1 MEDISLRK
9 ARAGTYA
16 YMSPESLMGNIQDQ
30 KTDLWS
36 LGILLYELHMGREPF
51 PGKSSSDMLHL
62 ISNQPIKFSS
72 KFFTRESMNL
82 VKALLKFKPFK
93 RICINDLLNSNFLRR
108 HSQIDFRYSSVRE
121 AAGGRNA
128 PEKVVLK
135 RGQKQETLQRKDYR
149 SGDLSRSLNKDL
161 GFDPPE
167 KIFTSRF
174 KNVVKAGRKE
184 GGKEKVWLSDYCEET
199 LHKTLDKSGVKPVEQ
214 GMSLYKISDNSRR
227 LRGANRMTSRGRR
240 TPKRAKPPKVQL
252 TRSKSKR
259 HKRRRALADVKKL
272 PLNLNLEQ
280 AQDKN
285 SFTIETPR
293 TVRKNQTFKMMQTS
307 DQSLGF
313 LSKEEAIN
321 NDVTLGSNSRTPVYK
336 SKKDSTARK
345 MFKKENATTK
355 MAATNSVSLNRVE
368 PSSFKTVPC
377 EEVKHMMSTSM
388 GQANSIEVERLGP
401 TSLRNAPKLDNREFS
416 ENKEFKS
423 EENHFVKS
431 QMSIKMRNQ
440 IKAKKAFEKDKRSEE
455 FMNEVLSLNSI

>member
-16 YMSPESLMGNIQDQ
+16 YMSPESLMGNMQDQ

-93 RICINDLLNSNFLRR
+93 RICINDLLNSNFLKR
-108 HSQIDFRYSSVRE
+108 HSRIDFRYSSGGE

-128 PEKVVLK
+128 PKPKQVVLK
-135 RGQKQETLQRKDYR
+135 RGQNQETLRGKNYH
-149 SGDLSRSLNKDL
+149 SGNVSRSLNKDL

-174 KNVVKAGRKE
+174 QNVGKAGKKKGDKE
-184 GGKEKVWLSDYCEET
+184 TVWLSDYYEET
-199 LHKTLDKSGVKPVEQ
+199 LHKTLNKSGVKPVEQ
-214 GMSLYKISDNSRR
+214 GMSLYKISDNSQR

-252 TRSKSKR
+252 SRSKSKR
-259 HKRRRALADVKKL
+259 HKRRRALADMKKL
-272 PLNLNLEQ
+272 PLELNLKQ
-280 AQDKN
+280 TQDKN
-285 SFTIETPR
+285 SFKMETPR
-293 TVRKNQTFKMMQTS
+293 TVRKNQTFKTMQAS

-313 LSKEEAIN
+313 LSKEEPIN
-321 NDVTLGSNSRTPVYK
+321 NDVTLRSNSRTPVYK

-345 MFKKENATTK
+345 VFKKENATTK
-355 MAATNSVSLNRVE
+355 MAATGSVSLNQVE
-368 PSSFKTVPC
+368 PSSFKTGPC
-377 EEVKHMMSTSM
+377 EEVKHVMSTSM
-388 GQANSIEVERLGP
+388 GQSNSLEVEKLGA
-401 TSLRNAPKLDNREFS
+401 TSLRNAPKPDNREFS

-440 IKAKKAFEKDKRSEE
+440 IKAKKAFEKEKRSEE
-455 FMNEVLSLNSI
+455 FMNEV